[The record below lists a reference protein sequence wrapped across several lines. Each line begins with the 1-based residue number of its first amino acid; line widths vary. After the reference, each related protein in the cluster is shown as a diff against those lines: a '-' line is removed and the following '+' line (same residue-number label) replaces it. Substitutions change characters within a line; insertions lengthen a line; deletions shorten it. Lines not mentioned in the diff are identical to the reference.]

1 MLCTQSVHAGSR
13 AAGVQRRTSV
23 GVYSVFSLRRS
34 LSSIVKQQSGAPTR
48 QDPHRASALA
58 LEATPPSPVQL
69 SPRKSIQGVPVN
81 QRETVE
87 LVMALTSL
95 DTRHSTALV
104 RTAQQLHSLVQCPK
118 HLQPFLDGCLSLPDS

>member
-1 MLCTQSVHAGSR
+1 MLCQHTVHAGSR
-13 AAGVQRRTSV
+13 AAGVQRRTTV

-34 LSSIVKQQSGAPTR
+34 LSSIVKQGSGAPTR
-48 QDPHRASALA
+48 QDGRASALA

-104 RTAQQLHSLVQCPK
+104 RTARQLPSLVQCPK
-118 HLQPFLDGCLSLPDS
+118 HLPAPSGRLSEPA